1 MKKSKSDIING
12 WIEKAER
19 DLEVAK
25 REISLPKPF
34 TDIICFHA
42 QQSVEKIM
50 KAYLIYLDIEF
61 QKTHDIEDLVV
72 GSRTGAP
79 LNYFST
85 FPAPATSNPAFG
97 FPELGFLANF
107 S

>member
-1 MKKSKSDIING
+1 MIIDMHAHVSPKQKDYRAEVIADAYPLGNNV
-12 WIEKAER
+12 ENYLRAMDKAGVDKAVTFGIL
-19 DLEVAK
+19 DLDNESA
-25 REISLPKPF
+25 
-34 TDIICFHA
+34 
-42 QQSVEKIM
+42 
-50 KAYLIYLDIEF
+50 
-61 QKTHDIEDLVV
+61 V

-79 LNYFST
+79 LKYFST